1 MAKEQK
7 CFYSGKKANGSP
19 VKVKLFKGKN
29 THKRTRFGFSEHYET
44 ASVQIPRSRY
54 AENVHWAA
62 AGLKWA
68 ALAGCLMLEG
78 SIFWNV
84 LIGLGLASLALY
96 IALWALGVKPKHA
109 YQYDLPFYLECLFF
123 LSPALLQTEYQGEVP
138 YLSNQG
144 LALQLFIGLIAS
156 SLLHQMMPRKPVF
169 LKKGIPSSVQAKLG
183 QSFQIGTS
191 PLLSYVI
198 PFLEK
203 LKKFMS

>member
-96 IALWALGVKPKHA
+96 IALWGERAVPSTT
-109 YQYDLPFYLECLFF
+109 F
-123 LSPALLQTEYQGEVP
+123 LLDIS
-138 YLSNQG
+138 
-144 LALQLFIGLIAS
+144 
-156 SLLHQMMPRKPVF
+156 MMTK
-169 LKKGIPSSVQAKLG
+169 I
-183 QSFQIGTS
+183 
-191 PLLSYVI
+191 
-198 PFLEK
+198 
-203 LKKFMS
+203 